1 MNRLTHFVFFWQNR
15 MAILDYHL
23 GVWEQER
30 ARARLQVTTAKA
42 LGALYETQ
50 DFADEASAT
59 VSHALKRL
67 GDMDQMHAR
76 VSDEVV
82 VMGTLLAQRREQA
95 AVLQAEMRARKQKL
109 AEMQRRN
116 RELRHVVACEA
127 NRYDWRPA
135 VL

>member
-1 MNRLTHFVFFWQNR
+1 MRAAVNAR
-15 MAILDYHL
+15 
-23 GVWEQER
+23 R
-30 ARARLQVTTAKA
+30 ARRLVGG
-42 LGALYETQ
+42 GAGRLVRRGLRLAEAAVAPP
-50 DFADEASAT
+50 AD
-59 VSHALKRL
+59 
-67 GDMDQMHAR
+67 
-76 VSDEVV
+76 
-82 VMGTLLAQRREQA
+82 AQRREQA